1 MANQAAILNWL
12 IAGILGVVLLIL
24 VVGVLFWIVGAIS
37 AHRNIRKMEKQRGDL
52 RKRVDAEFARGSRLT
67 NHWFSAMKTNCPRR
81 STDESR
87 SGGDFTLGGNRFG
100 DDSCSGSS
108 SSSSSGSSND

>member
-1 MANQAAILNWL
+1 MANQTAILNWL

-24 VVGVLFWIVGAIS
+24 VVGVLFWIVGTVS
-37 AHRNIRKMEKQRGDL
+37 AHRNIRKMEKQRGGL

-67 NHWFSAMKTNCPRR
+67 NHRFSAMKTNCPRR

-87 SGGDFTLGGNRFG
+87 SGGGFTLGGATFG
-100 DDSCSGSS
+100 DDNCSGSS
-108 SSSSSGSSND
+108 SSSDSGNSNE